1 MKSRLCKEF
10 ESRKP
15 EIINNIEPIS
25 GSLNFSAEFWQPFI
39 DIIVTN
45 DRTTICGP
53 LLGVV
58 IEIAKSFKSSI
69 TFVSAGINP
78 DQDEFF
84 KMMDNKV
91 TNMLLSPFPPMTLS
105 NCSSYMEVSSPIGDI
120 NTISILSAKGN
131 LKISFFQMMNTFR
144 IEVWILIAFSYL
156 FISGMSA
163 FILKNKKPFIKYLAI
178 LFRQQL
184 SKFESNQS
192 LAFIVLIW
200 LWSSSI
206 ITWALSSALLIF
218 LVLKTPFEK
227 IDSIEDLSQRDISFT
242 LFKGENAMD
251 FITDP
256 KEKYYKILFDKYVIE
271 YPNKEEKEIWEERIF
286 RKISDGNHAIVSDEP
301 FLNFYFA
308 TKLIKYRNLY
318 KSKINGLTLPYFIPM
333 AKNNDHSLKLII
345 KKTYVKLYF
354 INL

>member
-15 EIINNIEPIS
+15 EIIGNIEPIS

-39 DIIVTN
+39 DTIVTN
-45 DRTTICGP
+45 NRATICGP

-69 TFVSAGINP
+69 TFISARLDADY
-78 DQDEFF
+78 DQFF
-84 KMMDNKV
+84 EMMDKKV
-91 TNMLLSPFPPMTLS
+91 INILLLPFPPMSLS
-105 NCSSYMEVSSPIGDI
+105 NYSYHMEVSSPIGDI
-120 NTISILSAKGN
+120 NTLSILSAKGN
-131 LKISFFQMMNTFR
+131 LKKLLFQMMNTFR

-200 LWSSSI
+200 LWASSI
-206 ITWALSSALLIF
+206 ITWALSSSLLIF

-242 LFKGENAMD
+242 LFNGENAME

-256 KEKYYKILFDKYVIE
+256 KEKYYKMFVDKYVIE
-271 YPNKEEKEIWEERIF
+271 YPNKIDKQNWEEMIF
-286 RKISDGNHAIVSDEP
+286 RNITDGNYAIVCDEP
-301 FLNFYFA
+301 FLDFYFA

-345 KKTYVKLYF
+345 NKMYVKLYF